1 MKLTG
6 FILEHDEYLVDAF
19 YFEEMR
25 GGSIIDAELL
35 SKIISY
41 LENGEFIYGWMHYE
55 SDWLSKES
63 LCPNGYY
70 TDGVWFWPGYY
81 TEYLKKYPGM
91 RIRKSFVDH
100 MVVNDF
106 VNNGKG
112 LSKAIINK
120 FGQDLRDKLKRL

>member
-6 FILEHDEYLVDAF
+6 FILEHDEYSVDAF

-25 GGSIIDAELL
+25 GGSIIEAELL

-55 SDWLSKES
+55 SDWLSKET

-70 TDGVWFWPGYY
+70 TDGIWVWPGYY
-81 TEYLKKYPGM
+81 TEYLKKYPGV
-91 RIRKSFVDH
+91 RIRKSFVDY
-100 MVVNDF
+100 MASNDF
-106 VNNGKG
+106 INNGKK
-112 LSKAIINK
+112 LPKTFINK
-120 FGQDLRDKLKRL
+120 FEKDLTCKLRPR